1 MYSYVRAG
9 EPADL
14 AGRWEV
20 PLSDGV
26 HVVEF
31 EHGTVTGRR
40 LVRVDGQVLELVLLT
55 LLLHLLLHLRFH
67 IRFQL
72 HLLRASDSTRIRS
85 FLTLFFIVCIH
96 VFSCYAIVLVASPFL
111 CNKHTFGIG
120 MT

>member
-1 MYSYVRAG
+1 MHVRAGAGGGGG

-40 LVRVDGQVLELVLLT
+40 LVRIDGEVL
-55 LLLHLLLHLRFH
+55 H
-67 IRFQL
+67 
-72 HLLRASDSTRIRS
+72 
-85 FLTLFFIVCIH
+85 C
-96 VFSCYAIVLVASPFL
+96 L
-111 CNKHTFGIG
+111 CHA
-120 MT
+120 